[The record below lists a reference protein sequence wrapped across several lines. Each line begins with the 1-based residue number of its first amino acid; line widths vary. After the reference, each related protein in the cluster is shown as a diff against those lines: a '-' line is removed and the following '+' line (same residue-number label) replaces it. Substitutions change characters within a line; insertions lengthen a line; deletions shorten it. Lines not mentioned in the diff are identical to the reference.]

1 MRTAGSIAADRDGR
15 YPTRMQSSLWM
26 LALAAA
32 GLYCLARGIV
42 DLRARRY
49 GWALA
54 GLVSAAAIL
63 TVPIPSHAV
72 KIDLAAPR

>member
-1 MRTAGSIAADRDGR
+1 
-15 YPTRMQSSLWM
+15 MQSPLWM

-32 GLYCLARGIV
+32 GFYCLARGIV

-49 GWALA
+49 GWAVA
-54 GLVSAAAIL
+54 GLASAAILL

-72 KIDLAAPR
+72 KIDLPAPS

>member
-1 MRTAGSIAADRDGR
+1 MMKS
-15 YPTRMQSSLWM
+15 PFWM

-32 GLYCLARGIV
+32 DLYCLARGIV

-54 GLVSAAAIL
+54 GLASAAAIL

-72 KIDLAAPR
+72 KIDLSAPR